1 MSDTPPPDAALPAVA
16 PVPEAGAGMV
26 PAPTVVDGPPASS
39 AVPSTPYRL
48 APASPFVVPSGPP
61 LVGSALYVY
70 GYLLWSFIVVGELT
84 TSYAPEGRG
93 FLLGEAAAVVGV
105 LAATTWA
112 WIVVLRRA
120 LAVRRGVVAFVRC
133 SVVGGL
139 AAVGWGLT
147 LFLSAAAGH
156 AASKSIDGSMTF
168 FLLALSIGCALG
180 GRRMAGLH
188 VRSRTPQRRMI
199 DGIFWA
205 AGAMLTCVVLAEL
218 GSPPP

>member
-1 MSDTPPPDAALPAVA
+1 MTDTPPPDAALPAVA
-16 PVPEAGAGMV
+16 PAPEAVAAV
-26 PAPTVVDGPPASS
+26 PAPTVIDGPPPSS
-39 AVPSTPYRL
+39 VVPSTPYRL
-48 APASPFVVPSGPP
+48 APPSPFALPSGPP

-70 GYLLWSFIVVGELT
+70 GYLLWSFLVVGELT
-84 TSYAPEGRG
+84 TSYAPEGHG
-93 FLLGEAAAVVGV
+93 FLLGEAPAVVGV
-105 LAATTWA
+105 MAATAWA

-120 LAVRRGVVAFVRC
+120 LAVRRGVVAVVRC

-139 AAVGWGLT
+139 AAVAWVLT

-156 AASKSIDGSMTF
+156 ATSRSIDGSMTF

-188 VRSRTPQRRMI
+188 VRARTPQRRMI

-205 AGAMLTCVVLAEL
+205 AGAMLTCVVLGEL
-218 GSPPP
+218 GSPTP